1 MESGT
6 RERVK
11 GALDKEL
18 AIRAVQD
25 AIKIPSVFGEEEE
38 IGKYLAGLMRDAGL
52 EDVVFQEVQEKRAN
66 VIGTLGA
73 GNPGPTLVLQ
83 GHMDTVPPGAHPEPF
98 SGSLRDGRIWG
109 RGASDMKGPLVAAIL
124 AVGVARRIVPE
135 FYGSCVVAA
144 TVDEESEKRGIFA
157 LTDRG
162 LEADFGIC
170 VEPTDLRVAI
180 AQKGC
185 LSIRVTTHGVA
196 AHGATPERG
205 VNAIEKMAE
214 VIGGIRNARVPIAE
228 VPRVGQIRGTYN
240 IGVIE
245 GGQMFFIV
253 PDRCSIWVDRRT
265 VPGETQEDAVQSLRQ
280 LVLAICPEA
289 EVVLERQDWKWER
302 IQRRGIRSCFI
313 APESRI
319 VRTVADSVEC
329 VTGQRAEYHVQN
341 AWCETDFLIND
352 LDIPTVNF
360 GPGKMELAHTSNE
373 HIEVESLLRGIETL
387 AMTIISIC
395 GAKET
400 MSNLPLADGSS
411 A

>member
-83 GHMDTVPPGAHPEPF
+83 GHMDTIPPGAHPEPF

-124 AVGVARRIVPE
+124 AVGVARRVAPD

-185 LSIRVTTHGVA
+185 VSIRVTTHGVA
-196 AHGATPERG
+196 AHGANPERG

-214 VIGGIRNARVPIAE
+214 VIGGIKNARIPIAE

-265 VPGETQEDAVQSLRQ
+265 VPGEAQEDAVQDLRE

-289 EVVLERQDWKWER
+289 EVVVERQDWKWER
-302 IQRRGIRSCFI
+302 IQRRGIRSCI
-313 APESRI
+313 IDPESRI
-319 VRTVADSVEC
+319 VQTVADSVER
-329 VTGQRAEYHVQN
+329 VTGQSAEYHVQN

-352 LDIPTVNF
+352 LGIPTVNF
-360 GPGKMELAHTSNE
+360 GPGKMELAHTSDE
-373 HIEVESLLRGIETL
+373 HIEVESLMRGIETL
-387 AMTIISIC
+387 AMTIVGIC
-395 GAKET
+395 GEKEAIGNPP
-400 MSNLPLADGSS
+400 SADGPP

>member
-1 MESGT
+1 MVRRLPGSLARRNDRRGVDDLQKDLLMAAGT
-6 RERVK
+6 RERVRS
-11 GALDKEL
+11 ALDKEL

-38 IGKYLAGLMRDAGL
+38 IGKYLAGLMRDVGL
-52 EDVVFQEVQEKRAN
+52 EEVVFQEVQEKRAN
-66 VIGTLGA
+66 VIGNLGG

-265 VPGETQEDAVQSLRQ
+265 VPGETQEDAVQSLRE
-280 LVLAICPEA
+280 LVLAIHPEA
-289 EVVLERQDWKWER
+289 EVVVERQDWKWER
-302 IQRRGIRSCFI
+302 IQKRGIRSCSVD
-313 APESRI
+313 PESRI
-319 VRTVADSVEC
+319 VKTVAD
-329 VTGQRAEYHVQN
+329 
-341 AWCETDFLIND
+341 
-352 LDIPTVNF
+352 
-360 GPGKMELAHTSNE
+360 
-373 HIEVESLLRGIETL
+373 
-387 AMTIISIC
+387 
-395 GAKET
+395 
-400 MSNLPLADGSS
+400 
-411 A
+411 

>member
-1 MESGT
+1 MVAST
-6 RERVK
+6 RERVRS
-11 GALDKEL
+11 ALDKEL
-18 AIRAVQD
+18 ALRAVQD

-38 IGKYLAGLMRDAGL
+38 IGKYLAGLMRDVGL
-52 EDVVFQEVQEKRAN
+52 EEVVFQEVQEKRAN
-66 VIGTLGA
+66 VIGNLGG

-265 VPGETQEDAVQSLRQ
+265 VPGETQEAAVQSLRQ

-395 GAKET
+395 GEKET

>member
-1 MESGT
+1 MVAST
-6 RERVK
+6 RERVRS
-11 GALDKEL
+11 ALDKEL
-18 AIRAVQD
+18 ALRAVQD

-38 IGKYLAGLMRDAGL
+38 IGKYLAGLMREVGL
-52 EDVVFQEVQEKRAN
+52 EEVVFQEVQEKRAN
-66 VIGTLGA
+66 VIGNLGG

-98 SGSLRDGRIWG
+98 SGSLRDGRICG

-214 VIGGIRNARVPIAE
+214 VIGGIRNAQVPIAE
-228 VPRVGQIRGTYN
+228 VPRVGQVRGTYN

-265 VPGETQEDAVQSLRQ
+265 VPGETQEDAVQSLRE

-289 EVVLERQDWKWER
+289 EVVLERQDWNWER

-313 APESRI
+313 APESGI

-352 LDIPTVNF
+352 LGIPTVNF

-373 HIEVESLLRGIETL
+373 HIEVESLMRGIETL

-395 GAKET
+395 GEKET